1 MSCNYLVLINNFKSL
16 ISAIKTRVP
25 VLIQTELVSGHI
37 QQGQSRFEEVNAI
50 AYEKRENCLFG
61 FWVV

>member
-1 MSCNYLVLINNFKSL
+1 MSCYYLVFVNNFKSF
-16 ISAIKTRVP
+16 ISAIKTIIAM
-25 VLIQTELVSGHI
+25 LIQAKLVPGHI
-37 QQGQSRFEEVNAI
+37 QQGQSRFEVNAI